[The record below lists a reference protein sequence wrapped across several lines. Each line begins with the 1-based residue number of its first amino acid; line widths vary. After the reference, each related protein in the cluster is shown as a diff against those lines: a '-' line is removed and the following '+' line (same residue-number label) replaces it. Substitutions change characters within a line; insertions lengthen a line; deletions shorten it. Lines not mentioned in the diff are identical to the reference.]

1 MTRAGWMGKIEAWP
15 RAATLGVI
23 AGLAL
28 MLRLL
33 LIFALP
39 QLGDPN
45 SMDTANYLHLTRSL
59 LESGRYAMWAKPTA
73 YVAPVYPFFL
83 TGVFKLC
90 GENLLAV
97 KLIQA
102 GLGAVSVV
110 WVYFLAIRFVRPFL
124 ALLAALILAL
134 HPEVIGITGFIYTE
148 SLFIFL
154 LLATLLLL
162 VHALTTKKAWHFL
175 CAGALLG
182 LTTLCRGVTLQWPVF
197 MLPVLMLSSQRWAW
211 LRRWAFVVTGMAVVM
226 APWTIRNYQRFLVFL
241 PVATGSGDVL
251 WTGNYLEFDGEYR
264 YEQTQKKL
272 FEVAGDVDLIT
283 RDRKLTA
290 DAKRMILEDPV
301 AHAWLII
308 RKIFRY
314 WLRVYE
320 DVPDG
325 AARQRNWLVF
335 GVLTFTHY
343 AILLFALIGLWH
355 CNRRHDGVKMLLAF
369 VCYYTLVHAA
379 TLAVARYRIPLLP
392 IISIAAAS
400 GVVWFMEKFFN
411 IDPSGQKMLHFPR
424 ERSHEF

>member
-1 MTRAGWMGKIEAWP
+1 MKITGWMEKIEKLP
-15 RAATLGVI
+15 RAITLGLIV
-23 AGLAL
+23 GLAFA
-28 MLRLL
+28 LRLL
-33 LIFALP
+33 LVLAMP

-59 LESGRYAMWAKPTA
+59 LESGRYEMWAKPSA

-83 TGVFKLC
+83 AGVFELC

-97 KLIQA
+97 KLIHVA
-102 GLGAVSVV
+102 LGAASVALI
-110 WVYFLAIRFVRPFL
+110 YFLAIRFARPL
-124 ALLAALILAL
+124 AALLAALIMAL
-134 HPEVIGITGFIYTE
+134 HPEIIGVTGFIYTE
-148 SLFIFL
+148 TLFIFL
-154 LLATLLLL
+154 LLATLLVLA
-162 VHALTTKKAWHFL
+162 HAIGTKKAWHFL
-175 CAGALLG
+175 SAGALLG

-197 MLPVLMLSSQRWAW
+197 MLAVLMLSSQRWMW
-211 LRRWAFVVTGMAVVM
+211 LRRWVFAVAGMAVVM
-226 APWTIRNYQRFLVFL
+226 APWTIRNYQRFHVFL

-272 FEVAGDVDLIT
+272 FEVAGDVDLVT

-335 GVLTFTHY
+335 GALTFTHY
-343 AILLFALIGLWH
+343 AILLFTLIGLWQCH
-355 CNRRHDGVKMLLAF
+355 RRHDGVKMLLAF

>member
-1 MTRAGWMGKIEAWP
+1 MKSAGWMGKIEAWP
-15 RAATLGVI
+15 RAVTLGSI

-28 MLRLL
+28 ALRLL

-59 LESGRYAMWAKPTA
+59 LESGHYAMWAKPTA

-83 TGVFKLC
+83 ASVFKLC

-97 KLIQA
+97 KLIHA
-102 GLGAVSVV
+102 GLGTASVAL
-110 WVYFLAIRFVRPFL
+110 VYFLALRFTRPL
-124 ALLAALILAL
+124 VALLAALMVAL
-134 HPEVIGITGFIYTE
+134 HPEIIGITGFIYTE
-148 SLFIFL
+148 TLFIFL
-154 LLATLLLL
+154 LLATLLAL
-162 VHALTTKKAWHFL
+162 VHAIGTKKTRHFL

-182 LTTLCRGVTLQWPVF
+182 LTTLCRGVTLQWPIF
-197 MLPVLMLSSQRWAW
+197 MLAVLLLSRQRWMW
-211 LRRWAFVVTGMAVVM
+211 LRRWAFVVAGMAVVM
-226 APWTIRNYQRFLVFL
+226 APWTIRNYRQFQAFL

-264 YEQTQKKL
+264 YAQTQKKL
-272 FEVAGDVDLIT
+272 LEVAGDVDLVT

-290 DAKRMILEDPV
+290 DAKRMILEEPL
-301 AHAWLII
+301 AHAWLFI

-314 WLRVYE
+314 WLRIYE

-325 AARQRNWLVF
+325 AARRRNWLVF
-335 GVLTFTHY
+335 SVLAFTHY
-343 AILLFALIGLWH
+343 AILLFMLFGLRQ
-355 CNRRHDGVKMLLAF
+355 CNWRHDGVKMLAAF

-392 IISIAAAS
+392 LIGIAAAS
-400 GVVWFMEKFFN
+400 GVVA
-411 IDPSGQKMLHFPR
+411 ILQKLTAQEATHD
-424 ERSHEF
+424 